1 MAPPFTA
8 GQAFNRTREAF
19 LATNLALANTH
30 WTRLKGLLGL
40 SADDFRNGTGLW
52 ILPCKGIHTL
62 GMRFAIDVIYL
73 DSARR
78 VVDLRSAVKPWR
90 FTAILPK
97 ATSVLELPCHMAA
110 ETKTQI
116 GDTIE
121 ITLSKDCTQHP
132 R

>member
-1 MAPPFTA
+1 MAPSFKM
-8 GQAFNRTREAF
+8 GQAINRSRETF
-19 LATNLALANTH
+19 LATDLAVANTH
-30 WTRLKGLLGL
+30 WTRLRGLLGL
-40 SADDFRNGTGLW
+40 GINDFSNGAGLW
-52 ILPCKGIHTL
+52 ILPCKGVHTL

-73 DSARR
+73 NADLR
-78 VVDLRSAVKPWR
+78 VVDLRSAVEPWR
-90 FTAILPK
+90 FTPILPK
-97 ATSVLELPCHMAA
+97 ATSVLELPCHTAV